1 MCLLKKIPTYYN
13 NPELF
18 QTKSKQSSLRGS
30 ECFMKTFWTMG
41 KKRNA
46 CFDKKIGKNVQET
59 KIMSYMQRDEEPNED
74 KKYCEKRNHC
84 YCTGTYKELLIVSLT
99 W

>member
-1 MCLLKKIPTYYN
+1 MFYEDVLNY
-13 NPELF
+13 
-18 QTKSKQSSLRGS
+18 
-30 ECFMKTFWTMG
+30 G
-41 KKRNA
+41 KKKK
-46 CFDKKIGKNVQET
+46 CMLWQKKIGKNVQET

-84 YCTGTYKELLIVSLT
+84 YCTGKYKELLIVSLT